1 MQTKNINLLTKCL
14 NQLWHQEARSIITA
28 GPLNK
33 HSFPTGPLKIQVKI
47 INMPITIV
55 SGNTL
60 QLESLKNGIGHVWRL
75 MLKDVHY
82 ASMYKVNK
90 GKSLNVFA
98 KKLVKILSLLLTII
112 IIHSNFILKHIENCV
127 WYLLSKAW
135 SWTVDVDQLVV
146 YMPSIK
152 N

>member
-1 MQTKNINLLTKCL
+1 
-14 NQLWHQEARSIITA
+14 
-28 GPLNK
+28 
-33 HSFPTGPLKIQVKI
+33 
-47 INMPITIV
+47 
-55 SGNTL
+55 
-60 QLESLKNGIGHVWRL
+60 

-127 WYLLSKAW
+127 WYLLSKA
-135 SWTVDVDQLVV
+135 
-146 YMPSIK
+146 
-152 N
+152 